1 MGKRLI
7 TQARGKGSHT
17 YKAPSHRYVGKIC
30 YRTYDDS
37 ERNGIVFGKVV
48 DIVDCPGHFAPL
60 AVIKYDTQE
69 EVLNAAPL
77 NIKVGDVVASGATA
91 PVQAGN
97 VLPLKNIPEGT
108 SIYNLECKPG
118 DGGKLVRSSGTF
130 AKVIGKV
137 GNGIEVRLPSKKQ
150 KNFCGECRATI
161 GIIAGDGR
169 LDKPILKAGIRMHAM
184 RARNKLYPQVSGV
197 AMNAVDHPFG
207 SGRGRH
213 VGKPKTSPRWAPAG
227 RNVGLIKA
235 RRTGNGKGR

>member
-118 DGGKLVRSSGTF
+118 DGGKFVRTSGTS
-130 AKVIGKV
+130 ARVISRLKDKVV
-137 GNGIEVRLPSKKQ
+137 VRLPSKNQ
-150 KNFCGECRATI
+150 KTLDEKCRATI
-161 GIIAGDGR
+161 GIVAGAGR
-169 LDKPILKAGIRMHAM
+169 VEKPFVKAGKKFHAM
-184 RARNKLYPQVSGV
+184 KAKNKLYPRTSGV
-197 AMNAVDHPFG
+197 AMNATDHPFG
-207 SGRGRH
+207 SGRGRYP
-213 VGKPKTSPRWAPAG
+213 GKPTTAPKNAPPG
-227 RNVGLIKA
+227 RKVGLIRA
-235 RRTGNGKGR
+235 RQTGRGK